1 MKISTALKRG
11 WIVALLL
18 LCNYD
23 IDAQVLKDLKAKKE
37 SETQLWGYE
46 NKGEQEY
53 WWKEAH
59 SLGKNEES
67 LTLGYNV
74 EWCISPQY
82 EKVSKNFGENLA
94 GVELMGKVG
103 FIDKNNR
110 YLIEPQFEPVAKLAG
125 FNFGLAAVK
134 KDGKYGFINKKGVF
148 VIEPSFDY
156 AENFGSDMLATIKSE
171 NKFGA
176 IDLRGVVVVPCTYLT
191 EEGMKLLPAKNK
203 QYKAAAKE
211 AKIRY
216 DEGAYDLILDR
227 CKEVSQEV
235 NAVIR
240 DTLWY
245 RSSMP
250 NVLIIAQGNRYGLK
264 VAESDTG
271 WILKPSYDE
280 IESFAD
286 GYYKVRKEGF
296 YGVCDSYGRSIIPCD
311 YTFIYPQPD
320 EGIFIVTKVF
330 NPQKPSWYTGLY
342 SYTGAMIIPSALDSI
357 SDFYQGVAIA
367 SAYGKNTFIDRNG
380 QVPDA
385 FIEMLVNNEK
395 NDRACRTAIALR
407 PTCAIA
413 HNNLGISFLNS
424 ELNKEGMSCL
434 KIANKLDPDNEVIQE
449 NLKQAKDERKER
461 RKQRTFMVLDIITLA
476 ATAAADG
483 YAIAKGGSASG
494 GSLAYSSFDSS
505 MSSAS
510 SSSSATATSSRGA
523 NDKDRN
529 ARWMTGNYQ
538 SMKNSY
544 SSYENQLI
552 QMKAYPERYNDA
564 TRRNIQAKMKQI
576 RETIVSHGGTC
587 SQSYIETWRP

>member
-1 MKISTALKRG
+1 MCS
-11 WIVALLL
+11 
-18 LCNYD
+18 
-23 IDAQVLKDLKAKKE
+23 
-37 SETQLWGYE
+37 
-46 NKGEQEY
+46 
-53 WWKEAH
+53 
-59 SLGKNEES
+59 
-67 LTLGYNV
+67 
-74 EWCISPQY
+74 
-82 EKVSKNFGENLA
+82 
-94 GVELMGKVG
+94 
-103 FIDKNNR
+103 
-110 YLIEPQFEPVAKLAG
+110 
-125 FNFGLAAVK
+125 
-134 KDGKYGFINKKGVF
+134 
-148 VIEPSFDY
+148 
-156 AENFGSDMLATIKSE
+156 SD
-171 NKFGA
+171 
-176 IDLRGVVVVPCTYLT
+176 
-191 EEGMKLLPAKNK
+191 
-203 QYKAAAKE
+203 
-211 AKIRY
+211 
-216 DEGAYDLILDR
+216 
-227 CKEVSQEV
+227 
-235 NAVIR
+235 
-240 DTLWY
+240 
-245 RSSMP
+245 
-250 NVLIIAQGNRYGLK
+250 
-264 VAESDTG
+264 
-271 WILKPSYDE
+271 
-280 IESFAD
+280 
-286 GYYKVRKEGF
+286 
-296 YGVCDSYGRSIIPCD
+296 
-311 YTFIYPQPD
+311 
-320 EGIFIVTKVF
+320 
-330 NPQKPSWYTGLY
+330 
-342 SYTGAMIIPSALDSI
+342 
-357 SDFYQGVAIA
+357 
-367 SAYGKNTFIDRNG
+367 
-380 QVPDA
+380 
-385 FIEMLVNNEK
+385 LVNNEK